1 MKLNTLRLAAVLTAT
16 LTTLVA
22 APLAETTVAV
32 HTQPDV
38 ASPTVAFI
46 KAGAEPVVATDI
58 TAPAGWLAV
67 TLAGTHEVYAANKD
81 INKALDVRPGAPY
94 RTEPKADAPILA
106 LAQAGDTAEITGL
119 HGKWTQLKLSKPVVG
134 YIQSATRSS
143 LANTPKAIAPSA
155 PVASLPVNDAAAASP
170 AIVIPGT
177 AAPMGDGGSSALPR
191 LFQGKFASTYSA
203 FRPRRPYDFQIND
216 EAGVRYAYLDV
227 SKLLATEQITKY
239 TDRTVVVYGTAKAM
253 QGSKDMVIVVE
264 SLQLR

>member
-1 MKLNTLRLAAVLTAT
+1 MKINTLRLAAILTAA
-16 LTTLVA
+16 LTTLGA
-22 APLAETTVAV
+22 APLAETAAV
-32 HTQPDV
+32 HTKPD
-38 ASPTVAFI
+38 ATSPTVAFI
-46 KAGAEPVVATDI
+46 KAGAEPVAATDI

-67 TLAGTHEVYAANKD
+67 TLSGTHEVYAANKD

-94 RTEPKADAPILA
+94 RSEPKADAPILA

-134 YIQSATRSS
+134 YIKFAARTPIVVTAKTPTSAMPVTSAT
-143 LANTPKAIAPSA
+143 TT
-155 PVASLPVNDAAAASP
+155 DATVAASP

-191 LFQGKFASTYSA
+191 LFQGKLASTYSA
-203 FRPRRPYDFQIND
+203 FRPRRPYEFQLND
-216 EAGVRYAYLDV
+216 DAGVRYAYLDV

-239 TDRTVVVYGTAKAM
+239 TDRTVVVYGTAKAVP
-253 QGSKDMVIVVE
+253 GSKDMVIAVE